1 VESVDG
7 AQVSTTSA
15 MDVPIHSN
23 DQDVSQNSTGPQCPD
38 ETQAMEPAPLIVN
51 STSTSTAILAP
62 VNSGPTAN
70 STSTFIADPL
80 AHVSS
85 DPAIISTSTPS
96 VVNLPASLGLEGTE
110 TQPQFTSAMNSI
122 GKLSVS
128 GVPGDQSIGEL
139 TRDTS
144 YGDSDV
150 IMADD
155 TDLPAYLAV
164 MIGYLCGVTADE
176 AWQDLVTH
184 FVALEKAGHVASG
197 VSAV

>member
-1 VESVDG
+1 
-7 AQVSTTSA
+7 
-15 MDVPIHSN
+15 
-23 DQDVSQNSTGPQCPD
+23 
-38 ETQAMEPAPLIVN
+38 
-51 STSTSTAILAP
+51 
-62 VNSGPTAN
+62 
-70 STSTFIADPL
+70 
-80 AHVSS
+80 
-85 DPAIISTSTPS
+85 
-96 VVNLPASLGLEGTE
+96 
-110 TQPQFTSAMNSI
+110 MNSI

-128 GVPGDQSIGEL
+128 GVLGDQSIGEL

-164 MIGYLCGVTADE
+164 MIGYLCGVAADE